1 MMKYKVVLATLQ
13 GCSSCQALK
22 DILTE
27 NNIKFVD
34 VPCDEDPNLC
44 DELEK
49 ITGSSKY
56 PMAIIKDYTQNLDYI
71 YFTSFDY
78 NKLGIENQIDSKV
91 KTVGFFSPDQ
101 ILMKIN
107 SI

>member
-1 MMKYKVVLATLQ
+1 MKYKVIIATLS

-22 DILTE
+22 E
-27 NNIKFVD
+27 NLQRHNIKFTE
-34 VPCDEDPNLC
+34 VPCDIDSAMC
-44 DELEK
+44 DQLEK

-56 PMAIIKDYTQNLDYI
+56 PIAIIKDYTQNLDYI

-78 NKLGIENQIDSKV
+78 NKLGKENQIDSKV